1 MCSYCLHYLSLI
13 PYDCAIQTEKHF
25 MLIPPCSARKGL
37 QSVGIFRLVPNQWKP
52 CQSRKCKLVFK
63 IEFHPNSALPA
74 AILENS
80 QLDLGIIFNHVVYIN
95 INKLI
100 IVKNSILVNF

>member
-63 IEFHPNSALPA
+63 IELHPNSTLPA

-80 QLDLGIIFNHVVYIN
+80 QLDPGIII
-95 INKLI
+95 
-100 IVKNSILVNF
+100 